1 MSPQEMID
9 VIQAYKDGKQI
20 EFKSR
25 EPNSKNWETTNCPS
39 WSFTTTMY
47 RIKQKEEKELYQ
59 YLIHN
64 PQINTYKTTIKFY
77 ENSFDLQLE
86 LTFDWK
92 IIQRLNHTK
101 VIIKEE

>member
-1 MSPQEMID
+1 MTPQDMID

-47 RIKQKEEKELYQ
+47 RIKQKKEKELYQ

-64 PQINTYKTTIKFY
+64 PLTNTYKTTYKFY
-77 ENSFDLQLE
+77 QNSFDLQSE
-86 LTFDWK
+86 LKSDWK

>member
-1 MSPQEMID
+1 MTPKEIIN
-9 VIQAYKDGKQI
+9 VIQAFEEGKEI
-20 EFKSR
+20 EYLGKHTNNKWR
-25 EPNSKNWETTNCPS
+25 TVETPGWN
-39 WSFTTTMY
+39 FDLFDY
-47 RIKQKEEKELYQ
+47 RVKQKEKELYQ

-86 LTFDWK
+86 LTSDWK

>member
-1 MSPQEMID
+1 MID

-47 RIKQKEEKELYQ
+47 RIKQKKEKKL
-59 YLIHN
+59 
-64 PQINTYKTTIKFY
+64 
-77 ENSFDLQLE
+77 
-86 LTFDWK
+86 
-92 IIQRLNHTK
+92 
-101 VIIKEE
+101 